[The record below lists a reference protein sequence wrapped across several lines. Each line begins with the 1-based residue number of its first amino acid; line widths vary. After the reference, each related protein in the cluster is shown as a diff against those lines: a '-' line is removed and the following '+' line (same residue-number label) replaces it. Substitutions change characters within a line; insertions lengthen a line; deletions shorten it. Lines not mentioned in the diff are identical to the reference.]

1 MSRTYIYIDG
11 FNLYYGAVRGTPYKW
26 LDLMA
31 MCKGILKPDHNVLRI
46 KYFTALVHPTPYDPQ
61 KHIRQQTYLRALMA
75 HVSNIEIVYGH
86 FLSHPKTAPLAHPSP
101 PRYTEEVIFTEEKGS
116 DVNLA
121 LHFLDDAWLDYYDCG
136 VIISNDSDLAEAVRL
151 VKVRH
156 NKAIGIINPQ
166 LKARTNNKQ
175 LNQYATFTR
184 RIRESV
190 LRNSQLPDPI
200 PGTTISK
207 PKKW

>member
-1 MSRTYIYIDG
+1 LSRTYIYIDG

-86 FLSHPKTAPLAHPSP
+86 FLKKAISHIHCLTSANHSCMTNL
-101 PRYTEEVIFTEEKGS
+101 PRITEELRQSLTDCCNSAIFKLLNKVIE
-116 DVNLA
+116 
-121 LHFLDDAWLDYYDCG
+121 
-136 VIISNDSDLAEAVRL
+136 
-151 VKVRH
+151 
-156 NKAIGIINPQ
+156 
-166 LKARTNNKQ
+166 
-175 LNQYATFTR
+175 
-184 RIRESV
+184 
-190 LRNSQLPDPI
+190 
-200 PGTTISK
+200 
-207 PKKW
+207 

>member
-11 FNLYYGAVRGTPYKW
+11 FNLYYGAVKNTPYKW
-26 LDLMA
+26 LNLMA
-31 MCKGILKPDHNVLRI
+31 MCKGLLNPSHDILRI
-46 KYFTALVHPTPYDPQ
+46 KYFTARVHPTQHDPQ
-61 KHIRQQTYLRALMA
+61 KHIRQQSYIRALKTYIPE
-75 HVSNIEIVYGH
+75 IEVVYGH
-86 FLSHPKTAPLAHPSP
+86 FLSHTKMAPLAQPKP
-101 PRYTEEVIFTEEKGS
+101 PRYTEDVIFTEEKGS

-121 LHFLDDAWLDYYDCG
+121 LHFLDDAWLDNYDCG

-156 NKAIGIINPQ
+156 NKIIGIINPQ
-166 LKARTNNKQ
+166 VKAKTNNKQ

-184 RIRESV
+184 RIRESI
-190 LRNSQLPDPI
+190 LNTSQLPDLI